1 MHFLVEFNR
10 ISVLD
15 LYAQVG
21 DSTGVYYPELVV
33 LESMT
38 AFMKAA
44 NPTTSPQHR
53 QTALKAGLKRYPRKE
68 HFDKSINASD
78 EFLSA
83 KETD

>member
-1 MHFLVEFNR
+1 MG
-10 ISVLD
+10 VLD